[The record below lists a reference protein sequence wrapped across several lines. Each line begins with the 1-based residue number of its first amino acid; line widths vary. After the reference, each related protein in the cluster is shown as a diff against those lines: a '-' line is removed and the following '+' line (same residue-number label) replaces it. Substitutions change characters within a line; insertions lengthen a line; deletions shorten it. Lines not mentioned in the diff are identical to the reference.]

1 MRCIDSYACR
11 LFYSIYMQLKENL
24 IRGFSR
30 RQNKP
35 LMKVFRR
42 ALCSTKR
49 SLLLLLCESILCNIV
64 GNPSQAR

>member
-11 LFYSIYMQLKENL
+11 LFYSIYLQLKENL

-35 LMKVFRR
+35 PYESFPT
-42 ALCSTKR
+42 S
-49 SLLLLLCESILCNIV
+49 SLLSKALSFIIL
-64 GNPSQAR
+64 A